1 MKGTASCCSDSS
13 LNTLGSKTVLCL
25 EVGIPVLWFLSNF
38 NDYGKMFSIL
48 WNFCVSFG
56 KEMAVAQLSW

>member
-1 MKGTASCCSDSS
+1 M
-13 LNTLGSKTVLCL
+13 LCL

-38 NDYGKMFSIL
+38 NDYGAGKMFSVL